1 LLSQFCAGSCGES
14 VAGRSAGFIACSK
27 TDFTVLAGEGCS
39 SAGKGFSV
47 EGKGF
52 SVEEKGFSVE
62 EKGFSVEEKG
72 FSVEEKDLW
81 VAPSSQPRR
90 RVLFL
95 HACYVNN
102 FIFLIHPEVLSTRQQ

>member
-1 LLSQFCAGSCGES
+1 MLSLFCAGSCGES

-62 EKGFSVEEKG
+62 EK
-72 FSVEEKDLW
+72 DLW